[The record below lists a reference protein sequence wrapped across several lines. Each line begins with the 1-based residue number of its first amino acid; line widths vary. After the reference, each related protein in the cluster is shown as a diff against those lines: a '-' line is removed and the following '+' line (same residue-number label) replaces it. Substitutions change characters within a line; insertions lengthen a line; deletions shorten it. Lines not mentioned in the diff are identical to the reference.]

1 MPEDT
6 ELIQELGIENL
17 TPQEQQN
24 VIDELN
30 MQVGEALAEKLTTE
44 QLEEYQQI
52 IDGNQ
57 EVITSWL
64 ASNAPDYLE
73 TEAYKEIEKG
83 VAGDPE
89 HVPADKIYAYLAWV
103 DVNNPDL
110 EKTVVE
116 IKAHIKA
123 NIDSYK

>member
-1 MPEDT
+1 MPEDA
-6 ELIQELGIENL
+6 ELIEELGIAHL
-17 TPQEQQN
+17 TPQERQN

-30 MQVGEALAEKLTTE
+30 MQVGEALADKLSNE

-57 EVITSWL
+57 EVITTWL
-64 ASNAPDYLE
+64 DTHIPEYKE

-83 VAGDPE
+83 VADDPE
-89 HVPADKIYAYLAWV
+89 HVPADKIFAYLAWV

-110 EKTVVE
+110 EETVAK
-116 IKAHIKA
+116 IKAHIKLG
-123 NIDSYK
+123 IDSYK